1 MLNLNQN
8 SVKTWYFPPLLGGL
22 SVGMSHAGMD
32 LFKSEDNLGRESA
45 QNSLNATNNNEP
57 VLVKYELEE
66 IESEFFPGKEDY
78 LARLDSAKEFFE
90 KIGNKT
96 GGEVE
101 RISSAIDL
109 MKNKTIPTLIIRD
122 YGTTGLDGDENQ
134 IDGRYFRF
142 IKSTGISVEQ
152 GSTAG
157 TYGHG
162 QNALYNFSELKSIS
176 VFSKYQNNKNQI
188 NSLFIGRSSL
198 PIHTDPV
205 NKWKTQNTGYF
216 GYNLDNHSSEIG
228 EDQEYWRAFRND
240 ETKELKIPLNRLE
253 LGTDIYIWGFDDDQS
268 EWSIKLAMGI
278 SFAFFQAIKENKIK
292 FEITQNGKSLYQI
305 NKENFLDELNNIEKD
320 CNQKLSGDEWRKHPI
335 SRVKGYLN
343 CEGETIKNNVIFK
356 KTYQKYV
363 TGLGRIQIS
372 IYSDKNDPSLK
383 NRYVLMRKPL
393 MTIKETG
400 YKNTGT
406 PYTAICKV
414 LDDSGNRVIAELED
428 PSHTDLKGKYVKNK
442 KKKRHHTKLLTEL
455 QKTIQKAID
464 NLDPPIEFTKDIPGI
479 NKFISGN
486 PLGKSKEVFFDGNS
500 QNDNNDSDNNNETF
514 EERIKNDVETV
525 RPKTSQ
531 SNKKSLTL
539 RSRPSSKGNSG
550 GNRGNLGGKGKSNKG
565 QGHGAG
571 NKTGN
576 AKLDKDGKKESIIPS
591 ESVYISRARNN
602 NNEKNTL
609 IRVSALTQV
618 KGDLRLGFALNERG
632 NKFFPIKK
640 YSLINCSLQNYECKN
655 LIFKDIDLKQNDYF
669 EIEVEFPTTAN
680 IAIGAY

>member
-1 MLNLNQN
+1 
-8 SVKTWYFPPLLGGL
+8 
-22 SVGMSHAGMD
+22 
-32 LFKSEDNLGRESA
+32 
-45 QNSLNATNNNEP
+45 
-57 VLVKYELEE
+57 
-66 IESEFFPGKEDY
+66 
-78 LARLDSAKEFFE
+78 
-90 KIGNKT
+90 
-96 GGEVE
+96 
-101 RISSAIDL
+101 
-109 MKNKTIPTLIIRD
+109 
-122 YGTTGLDGDENQ
+122 
-134 IDGRYFRF
+134 
-142 IKSTGISVEQ
+142 
-152 GSTAG
+152 
-157 TYGHG
+157 
-162 QNALYNFSELKSIS
+162 
-176 VFSKYQNNKNQI
+176 
-188 NSLFIGRSSL
+188 
-198 PIHTDPV
+198 
-205 NKWKTQNTGYF
+205 
-216 GYNLDNHSSEIG
+216 
-228 EDQEYWRAFRND
+228 
-240 ETKELKIPLNRLE
+240 
-253 LGTDIYIWGFDDDQS
+253 
-268 EWSIKLAMGI
+268 MGI
-278 SFAFFQAIKENKIK
+278 CFAFFQAIKENKIK

-343 CEGETIKNNVIFK
+343 CEGETINNNVIFK

-442 KKKRHHTKLLTEL
+442 KKKRHHTRLLTEL

-602 NNEKNTL
+602 SNEKNTL

>member
-1 MLNLNQN
+1 MESLHPHSRQN
-8 SVKTWYFPPLLGGL
+8 TWYFPPLLGGL

-45 QNSLNATNNNEP
+45 QNSLNATTNDEP
-57 VLVKYELEE
+57 VLVKYELRD
-66 IESEFFPGKEDY
+66 IDSKFFPGKEDY
-78 LARLDSAKEFFE
+78 LSRLESAKEFFE
-90 KIGNKT
+90 KIGGNT

-109 MKNKTIPTLIIRD
+109 IKGSTIPTLVVRD
-122 YGTTGLDGDENQ
+122 YGTTGLDGEEDQ

-176 VFSKYQNNKNQI
+176 VFSKYLNKNKT

-198 PIHTDPV
+198 PIHIDPA

-216 GYNLDNHSSEIG
+216 AHMLDDISTEFKQDSEF
-228 EDQEYWRAFRND
+228 WRAFRND
-240 ETKELKIPLNRLE
+240 ETSNLDIPLNRSKM
-253 LGTDIYIWGFDDDQS
+253 GTDIYIWGFDDDES
-268 EWSIKLAMGI
+268 EWSIKIAMGI
-278 SFAFFQAIKENKIK
+278 SYAFFQSIKENKIK
-292 FEITQNGKSLYQI
+292 FEITHNDKILYQI
-305 NKENFLDELNNIEKD
+305 NRENFLSSLENIEKD
-320 CNQKLSGDEWRKHPI
+320 CNQKLSHDQWRKHPV

-343 CEGETIKNNVIFK
+343 CEGENVDNNIIFK
-356 KTYQKYV
+356 KTYNKYL
-363 TGLGRIQIS
+363 TGLGRIEVS
-372 IYSDKNDPSLK
+372 IYSDKNDLSLK
-383 NRYVLMRKPL
+383 NKYVLMRKPL

-406 PYTAICKV
+406 PYAAICKI

-442 KKKRHHTKLLTEL
+442 KKKRHHTRLLTEL
-455 QKTIQKAID
+455 QKTIQKFID
-464 NLDPPIEFTKDIPGI
+464 NIDPPLEFTKEIPGI

-486 PLGKSKEVFFDGNS
+486 PLGKSKEVFYDGAVL
-500 QNDNNDSDNNNETF
+500 NNDDDLENKNETF
-514 EERIKNDVETV
+514 EERIKNDIESA

-539 RSRPSSKGNSG
+539 RSRPSSKGKTG
-550 GNRGNLGGKGKSNKG
+550 GNTGNHGGKGTSNKG
-565 QGHGAG
+565 KGHGAG
-571 NKTGN
+571 KGTGN
-576 AKLDKDGKKESIIPS
+576 AKLDNDGKKESIIPS
-591 ESVYISRARNN
+591 ESVYISRVRDN
-602 NNEKNTL
+602 NNEKNTI
-609 IRVSALTQV
+609 IRISALTQV

-640 YSLINCSLQNYECKN
+640 YSLINCSLDNYKCNN
-655 LIFKDIDLKQNDYF
+655 LVFKDIDLKQNDYF
-669 EIEVEFPTTAN
+669 EVEVEFPSTAN